1 MSKVKPQISIN
12 DKVVVQQ
19 IVEKKERAVIGF
31 YKKNYPLVFNF
42 INRSLKDQKTAEE
55 LTQDTF
61 LDFLEEIRDFRFQSS
76 VKTFLLTIA
85 RNKTVDY
92 IRKKKIKK
100 ILFSALP
107 SFVIEKASAI
117 FLNDDLEK
125 RELTERIKSVFKRL
139 PNDYKLI
146 LRLKYIDGEKV
157 KKIAEKLSLSFKA
170 TESLLFRARK
180 TFVKIFQTLP

>member
-61 LDFLEEIRDFRFQSS
+61 LDFLE
-76 VKTFLLTIA
+76 
-85 RNKTVDY
+85 
-92 IRKKKIKK
+92 
-100 ILFSALP
+100 
-107 SFVIEKASAI
+107 
-117 FLNDDLEK
+117 
-125 RELTERIKSVFKRL
+125 
-139 PNDYKLI
+139 
-146 LRLKYIDGEKV
+146 
-157 KKIAEKLSLSFKA
+157 
-170 TESLLFRARK
+170 
-180 TFVKIFQTLP
+180 